1 VQRKRVEGKEQMKRS
16 RGKGALKEQKKW
28 NRGR

>member
-1 VQRKRVEGKEQMKRS
+1 MKRVEGKEQMKRS
-16 RGKGALKEQKKW
+16 RGKEALKEQKKG